1 MIAVVGDF
9 DATNATHRATSAALE
24 ALGGPG
30 SFEWIDT
37 DAVASRRDDV
47 RTASGLV
54 IAPGS
59 PYRDMDA
66 VVDVIRE
73 AREEGTPLV
82 GT

>member
-9 DATNATHRATSAALE
+9 DERNPTHVATSSALE
-24 ALGGPG
+24 ALSGTG
-30 SFEWIDT
+30 SFEWIAT
-37 DAVASRRDDV
+37 DAVRGRRTDV
-47 RTASGLV
+47 RRARGIV
-54 IAPGS
+54 IAPAS

-73 AREEGTPLV
+73 AREEGVPLV